1 MTKTLIGVFEE
12 RTEVEEAIDKLKANG
27 LNAKDFSIVM
37 RDRREAEDI
46 GEDTGASVTESAVA
60 GATTGAAV
68 GGLAGLLAGTVIPGL
83 GGFLIGGPIGAALG
97 LTGAAATTVSGA
109 ATGALAGGLIGAF
122 MGLGL
127 SREEAEHYENR
138 VREGAILLIVPAPE
152 EKVAF
157 VNNVFNEYNATD
169 VKSISE
175 EDLQVARTTRRHTIM
190 GHHYQSHQ
198 HMHQYAT
205 VGTKG
210 GKAKS
215 KPSNHPGRGWHGDPA
230 GHAKAGHGKKVK

>member
-1 MTKTLIGVFEE
+1 MTKTLIGVFDE
-12 RTEVEEAIDKLKANG
+12 RSDVEEAVDKLKANG
-27 LNAKDFSIVM
+27 LNVKDFSIVM
-37 RDRREAEDI
+37 KDRDEAEDLS
-46 GEDTGASVTESAVA
+46 EDTGTSVSESAFA

-83 GGFLIGGPIGAALG
+83 GGFLIGGPLGAALG
-97 LTGAAATTVSGA
+97 LSGAAATTVSGA

-127 SREEAEHYENR
+127 SREEAEHYESR
-138 VREGAILLIVPAPE
+138 VREGAILLIVPSPGD
-152 EKVAF
+152 KVDF

-169 VKSISE
+169 IKSISQS
-175 EDLQVARTTRRHTIM
+175 DMQVTPTTRKHTTT
-190 GHHYQSHQ
+190 GQQHQSHE

-210 GKAKS
+210 GKAK
-215 KPSNHPGRGWHGDPA
+215 HPGRGWHGDPT
-230 GHAKAGHGKKVK
+230 GHAKAGRGKKAK